1 MATAMADMVGAFRKA
16 AADAGQGGVIQS
28 TENPCNEYC
37 LPLFQEC
44 DVRTS
49 AGGSGQQ
56 DFVPVFHY
64 LYHECIV
71 IQGMMSTG
79 PEPYSI
85 PIRTAWNGVYGGIS
99 GAVMT
104 GDGTLLN
111 RDTLNWAPWTPKV
124 GKNDD
129 AIEMLRTMTAMRR
142 GPGRDF
148 LVFGRMQHPAKAS
161 GIDLITW
168 EHNGQRRNV
177 SAVAHAAW
185 QTPDG
190 RYGVVLANWTSQD
203 RSVVVAG
210 PRLGASPKIVA
221 IGRRTET
228 PAAETSQGGFRVTVP
243 SLGCALIAGGDGKP

>member
-1 MATAMADMVGAFRKA
+1 
-16 AADAGQGGVIQS
+16 
-28 TENPCNEYC
+28 
-37 LPLFQEC
+37 
-44 DVRTS
+44 
-49 AGGSGQQ
+49 
-56 DFVPVFHY
+56 
-64 LYHECIV
+64 
-71 IQGMMSTG
+71 
-79 PEPYSI
+79 
-85 PIRTAWNGVYGGIS
+85 
-99 GAVMT
+99 MT